1 MLTPIRDICLIL
13 GLDVED
19 FKRAL
24 RTEGSEVY
32 VRYYR
37 GKAKILLTLR
47 SQEIDEAEAGSPTAL
62 LNIRGYIQQMEDDE
76 ADD

>member
-1 MLTPIRDICLIL
+1 MLTPPRDICLIL
-13 GLDVED
+13 GLNVED
-19 FKRAL
+19 FKRAV

-37 GKAKILLTLR
+37 GKAKTLLSLR
-47 SQEIDEAEAGSPTAL
+47 EEEIDEAQAGSPTAL
-62 LNIRGYIQQMEDDE
+62 LNVRGFIQQMEDDE